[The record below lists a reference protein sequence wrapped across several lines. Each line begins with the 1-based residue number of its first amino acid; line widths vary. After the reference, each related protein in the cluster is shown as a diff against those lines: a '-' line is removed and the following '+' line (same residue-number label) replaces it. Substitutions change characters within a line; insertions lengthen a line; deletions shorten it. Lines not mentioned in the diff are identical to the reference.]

1 MKKVIE
7 ETIRLNDIVPGGQ
20 TMGTLS
26 DGRKVF
32 VWGALPGELATIH
45 LTKLKK
51 SYAEAVAVKIVEK
64 SNERIEPRDECYL
77 STSPWQIMTKEAEIT
92 YKSNLVVEAFRQANI
107 EMPWC
112 KIQGDSKFY
121 QYRNKMEYSLWWDH
135 ETARIWPAF
144 HRRGSHQKILV
155 KSSSIE
161 RPEIWQEAQR
171 VINELNRTNDEAR
184 RYQSLLIRCN
194 QHGKVSSALFE
205 MNQPHPTMTTLTD
218 SILGREYTD
227 V

>member
-7 ETIRLNDIVPGGQ
+7 ETIGLNDIVPGGQ
-20 TMGTLS
+20 TMGTLP

-32 VWGALPGELATIH
+32 VWGALPGELATIR

-51 SYAEAVAVKIVEK
+51 SYAEAVAVNIIEK
-64 SNERIEPRDECYL
+64 SNERVEPRDECYL

-107 EMPWC
+107 EMPWRE
-112 KIQGDSKFY
+112 IQGDNKFY

-155 KSSSIE
+155 K
-161 RPEIWQEAQR
+161 
-171 VINELNRTNDEAR
+171 
-184 RYQSLLIRCN
+184 
-194 QHGKVSSALFE
+194 
-205 MNQPHPTMTTLTD
+205 
-218 SILGREYTD
+218 
-227 V
+227 